1 MRLCSGN
8 CRHGRRREQYNIR
21 VTVCLFVTK
30 VGHSRPLLP
39 VPHAR
44 ARAPMGKVPLA
55 APEPVMRPSPSSKA
69 STGASSSGVT
79 KPAQTDLDSA
89 NNVALEKARAE
100 VSGPWAPRVVHK
112 DAGASMLPVAVIAVD
127 GGVSW
132 MNSRAAP
139 GADGLW
145 PWMVLEGGVLR
156 TIQLDMADHMP
167 LFGLQRART
176 YLVDPAAS
184 PPV

>member
-1 MRLCSGN
+1 
-8 CRHGRRREQYNIR
+8 
-21 VTVCLFVTK
+21 V
-30 VGHSRPLLP
+30 
-39 VPHAR
+39 
-44 ARAPMGKVPLA
+44 A
-55 APEPVMRPSPSSKA
+55 AA
-69 STGASSSGVT
+69 
-79 KPAQTDLDSA
+79 KPAAKPARTYMDSD
-89 NNVALEKARAE
+89 NDIALEQAQAQ
-100 VSGPWAPRVVHK
+100 VAGPWVPRVVHK

-156 TIQLDMADHMP
+156 TIHLDMADHMP

-184 PPV
+184 PPI